1 MGEDRESIAYAKTTI
16 RRSGNVFMMTIP
28 SKLMGLTDLQKI
40 VGKKG
45 YIEWVREGNEKRLEF
60 RVPVDQ
66 QGIIID
72 ITLKDSRFLEVKR
85 VEKK

>member
-1 MGEDRESIAYAKTTI
+1 MRGDRESIAHAKTTI

-45 YIEWVREGNEKRLEF
+45 YIEWVREGSEKRLEF
-60 RVPVDQ
+60 MVPVDEK
-66 QGIIID
+66 GIIID
-72 ITLKDSRFLEVKR
+72 ITLKDSRFLQVKR
-85 VEKK
+85 VRQQ